1 MIVLAPLSSTVT
13 KKVKHAAWKKFL
25 TQLNGVGANMDSAQT
40 LRCFMDKHS
49 QASSTLK
56 KGKRIKEG
64 WCRGIEG
71 ICSKEVEIY

>member
-1 MIVLAPLSSTVT
+1 MIVLAPLSSSVT

-56 KGKRIKEG
+56 NETNQGRLVQG
-64 WCRGIEG
+64 DRRNLF
-71 ICSKEVEIY
+71 

>member
-1 MIVLAPLSSTVT
+1 MIVLAPLSSTAT

-49 QASSTLK
+49 QASSTK
-56 KGKRIKEG
+56 KIMEG

>member
-13 KKVKHAAWKKFL
+13 KKVKHAACKKFL

-56 KGKRIKEG
+56 KVNESRKAGVG
-64 WCRGIEG
+64 G
-71 ICSKEVEIY
+71 

>member
-40 LRCFMDKHS
+40 LRFMDKHS

-56 KGKRIKEG
+56 KVNESRTAGAGR
-64 WCRGIEG
+64 
-71 ICSKEVEIY
+71 